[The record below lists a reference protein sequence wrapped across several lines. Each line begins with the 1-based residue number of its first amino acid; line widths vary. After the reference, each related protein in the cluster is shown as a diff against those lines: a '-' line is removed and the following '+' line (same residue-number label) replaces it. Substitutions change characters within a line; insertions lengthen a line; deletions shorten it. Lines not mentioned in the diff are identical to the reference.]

1 MSSYKQTSI
10 RIAGI
15 MLLGLFFA
23 ACSGGDDGKDGTDG
37 AAGPVGPAG
46 PAGPEGP
53 SSGGGVPIDSA
64 DRINIAVTGVD
75 VPAGGGAPTVF
86 LTLTNDLE
94 QGLKDLPAGDIRFV
108 LAQLTPGSDGG
119 SSEWQSYITRDTGG
133 IVDGQATAEKGSD
146 GALVDNGD
154 GTYEYTFASDLTAYP
169 AGPVFDA
176 TKTHRLGIE
185 IRGQAPIS
193 SNGIHDFVP
202 AGGVPMFERKIVDN
216 DTCDACHDRLEFHGG
231 PRTDVEYCVT
241 CHNPYSVDGDSGNTV
256 DMKALM
262 HNIHSGRDGYVIFG
276 HNNSEHDYSDI
287 HWTQDVRNCQT
298 CHEENDLNTPQASN
312 WRLVPNRA
320 SCGTCHFDDGDPA
333 NGEHDYAIED
343 GTHPFGQQ
351 FADDTQCTLCH
362 GPDSVIADAIIAN
375 AHAIPEDI
383 AAEAFEYKVVGIT
396 DTNPGDTPTASIQV
410 LNPKDPNYA
419 ADPESTA
426 YDINDPAGPFQAS
439 RARLRLDI
447 AWTTDMLANL
457 DPNGE
462 LGRPAADGAPFGPI
476 AIDFLTDATT
486 TDGITFTKMAPAAI
500 PSTATGSGLAI
511 LEGRPR
517 VEVDIDGTP
526 TMVSLAVAANSLPFA
541 ITDTDDMGDPDP
553 QDRRKIVDIGKC
565 NDCHKN
571 LSLHGDNRS
580 GNTEVCSTCHN
591 PNATDIQ
598 QRGVADSDCDN
609 DLGPTEVT
617 IDLKRMVHQIH
628 SGNTAI
634 CGYNNSAHSYFDVV
648 YPGHLNNCEGCH
660 LPGTFYPVDGDE
672 VLATTVLTGADRS
685 ILSDDTAISP
695 NTAICSGCHASG
707 LAIEHMIH
715 NGGDFEAGKDET
727 GALISSSV
735 ETCELCHDQ
744 GRSADVSEMHGVS
757 GFEFN

>member
-1 MSSYKQTSI
+1 
-10 RIAGI
+10 
-15 MLLGLFFA
+15 
-23 ACSGGDDGKDGTDG
+23 
-37 AAGPVGPAG
+37 
-46 PAGPEGP
+46 
-53 SSGGGVPIDSA
+53 
-64 DRINIAVTGVD
+64 
-75 VPAGGGAPTVF
+75 
-86 LTLTNDLE
+86 
-94 QGLKDLPAGDIRFV
+94 
-108 LAQLTPGSDGG
+108 
-119 SSEWQSYITRDTGG
+119 
-133 IVDGQATAEKGSD
+133 
-146 GALVDNGD
+146 
-154 GTYEYTFASDLTAYP
+154 
-169 AGPVFDA
+169 
-176 TKTHRLGIE
+176 
-185 IRGQAPIS
+185 
-193 SNGIHDFVP
+193 
-202 AGGVPMFERKIVDN
+202 
-216 DTCDACHDRLEFHGG
+216 
-231 PRTDVEYCVT
+231 
-241 CHNPYSVDGDSGNTV
+241 
-256 DMKALM
+256 
-262 HNIHSGRDGYVIFG
+262 
-276 HNNSEHDYSDI
+276 
-287 HWTQDVRNCQT
+287 
-298 CHEENDLNTPQASN
+298 
-312 WRLVPNRA
+312 
-320 SCGTCHFDDGDPA
+320 
-333 NGEHDYAIED
+333 
-343 GTHPFGQQ
+343 
-351 FADDTQCTLCH
+351 
-362 GPDSVIADAIIAN
+362 
-375 AHAIPEDI
+375 
-383 AAEAFEYKVVGIT
+383 
-396 DTNPGDTPTASIQV
+396 
-410 LNPKDPNYA
+410 
-419 ADPESTA
+419 
-426 YDINDPAGPFQAS
+426 
-439 RARLRLDI
+439 
-447 AWTTDMLANL
+447 
-457 DPNGE
+457 
-462 LGRPAADGAPFGPI
+462 
-476 AIDFLTDATT
+476 
-486 TDGITFTKMAPAAI
+486 
-500 PSTATGSGLAI
+500 
-511 LEGRPR
+511 